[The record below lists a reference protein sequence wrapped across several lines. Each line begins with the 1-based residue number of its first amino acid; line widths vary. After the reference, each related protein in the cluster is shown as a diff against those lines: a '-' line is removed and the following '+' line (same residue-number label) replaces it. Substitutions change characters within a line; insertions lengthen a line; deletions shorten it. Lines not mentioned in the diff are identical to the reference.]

1 MNQGR
6 DVTIN
11 EEENAMLLYFHRLIR
26 EDFPE
31 KEILEQR
38 QRKRMKWSEGESD
51 SVQENQQRGS
61 DLEAAL
67 GGVSEEEQR
76 SQRRELLWSEKKSE
90 VRS

>member
-1 MNQGR
+1 MKQGR

-26 EDFPE
+26 DDLPE

-38 QRKRMKWSEGESD
+38 QKKRMKWNEGESD
-51 SVQENQQRGS
+51 SVQENQWGS

-67 GGVSEEEQR
+67 GGVCEEEQR
-76 SQRRELLWSEKKSE
+76 SQRRELLWSEKQRE
-90 VRS
+90 VRL